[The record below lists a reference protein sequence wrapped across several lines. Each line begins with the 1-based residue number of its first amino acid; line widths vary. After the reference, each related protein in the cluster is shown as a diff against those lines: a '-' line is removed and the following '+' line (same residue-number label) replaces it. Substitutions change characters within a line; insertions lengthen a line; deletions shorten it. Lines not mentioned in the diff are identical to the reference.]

1 MAIGHF
7 LFRGDKTACGGRIL
21 EGCPNH
27 QFFDKDMACE
37 GHKVTCG
44 KHPGHY
50 RICGGLDSDEIH
62 GKRVAGTLH
71 SRSSCPCKSRFIP
84 SIDDTYEF
92 STGAAKADTA
102 QSQVVEFP
110 VLPPPD
116 L

>member
-71 SRSSCPCKSRFIP
+71 S
-84 SIDDTYEF
+84 
-92 STGAAKADTA
+92 
-102 QSQVVEFP
+102 
-110 VLPPPD
+110 
-116 L
+116 

>member
-7 LFRGDKTACGGRIL
+7 YLGVIRPLAVAGFF

-62 GKRVAGTLH
+62 GK
-71 SRSSCPCKSRFIP
+71 
-84 SIDDTYEF
+84 E
-92 STGAAKADTA
+92 
-102 QSQVVEFP
+102 
-110 VLPPPD
+110 
-116 L
+116 

>member
-84 SIDDTYEF
+84 SIDDTYEW
-92 STGAAKADTA
+92 
-102 QSQVVEFP
+102 
-110 VLPPPD
+110 LC
-116 L
+116 

>member
-44 KHPGHY
+44 KHPG
-50 RICGGLDSDEIH
+50 IIVSA
-62 GKRVAGTLH
+62 VALIVTKYMVKS
-71 SRSSCPCKSRFIP
+71 SRN
-84 SIDDTYEF
+84 
-92 STGAAKADTA
+92 TA
-102 QSQVVEFP
+102 QP
-110 VLPPPD
+110 
-116 L
+116 